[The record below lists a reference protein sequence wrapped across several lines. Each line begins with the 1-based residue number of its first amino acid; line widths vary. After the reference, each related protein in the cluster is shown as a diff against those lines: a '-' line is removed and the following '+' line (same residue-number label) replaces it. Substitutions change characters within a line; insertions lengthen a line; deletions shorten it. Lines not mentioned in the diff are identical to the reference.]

1 LAVREAARVTGS
13 SERLP
18 HVIGSSELKKKERK
32 KKKK

>member
-18 HVIGSSELKKKERK
+18 HVIGFSELKKREKRENEK
-32 KKKK
+32 